1 MLLGAPV
8 PTEAPSG
15 GGSTKPERQHNHRR
29 MRSAVTGRYGRRTMD
44 VELLY
49 FEGCPSW
56 RVMDERLGVLGA
68 EFDFEHQRILVD
80 TPEAAERAGFLGSPT
95 VRIDGEDPFAAPGAA
110 VGLSCR
116 VYPTVDGLIGCPT
129 LAELR
134 AAFQR
139 HAPARRPRARPPQ
152 RAAPAPGP
160 ADLSGASPS

>member
-1 MLLGAPV
+1 
-8 PTEAPSG
+8 
-15 GGSTKPERQHNHRR
+15 
-29 MRSAVTGRYGRRTMD
+29 MD

-80 TPEAAERAGFLGSPT
+80 TPEAAERVAFLGSPT

-116 VYPTVDGLIGCPT
+116 VYSTADGLIGCPT

-134 AAFQR
+134 SALQR
-139 HAPARRPRARPPQ
+139 V
-152 RAAPAPGP
+152 APAPGP
-160 ADLSGASPS
+160 GARPG